1 MPVSFCRHM
10 VVCRQALALG
20 SFSTLKPSLS
30 HPVPSRLARGIARKL
45 SHLLAVG
52 GVSQK
57 FISRVH
63 RAHFGVLA
71 PLPNTIH
78 MRDQDGQEKFSG
90 LGHSQI
96 EITTNPSELGH
107 NRNCKD
113 NEVAN

>member
-1 MPVSFCRHM
+1 M

-63 RAHFGVLA
+63 RGHETLTLVSWP

-78 MRDQDGQEKFSG
+78 MRDQDGQEKSSG

-96 EITTNPSELGH
+96 EITINPSELGH

>member
-1 MPVSFCRHM
+1 MSPTRGRMPVSFCRHM

-20 SFSTLKPSLS
+20 SFSTLKSSLS

-63 RAHFGVLA
+63 RGHETLTLVSWPPYQTPYICVTKMGKKSF
-71 PLPNTIH
+71 
-78 MRDQDGQEKFSG
+78 
-90 LGHSQI
+90 LG
-96 EITTNPSELGH
+96 
-107 NRNCKD
+107 
-113 NEVAN
+113 